1 MVGDANTSK
10 QSRNA
15 LVTISAA
22 NGDKTAV
29 NVSQV
34 GMVINVIADDRYLF
48 EGVNNPDVEI
58 SNQSN
63 VIFKIESTDSW
74 IKLDPTDKGYKL
86 NVEDNTGDE
95 LRKGSVTLK
104 YGDYSKQIN
113 VVQWGK
119 EYPFLKMNTATFK
132 DKTGAE
138 QSKPVTI
145 EKNPDKEGEYLVKG
159 LVPEG
164 DVLLMYNKTEKKW
177 YVPSGHYIGTMEKTG
192 GTKVYLRCM
201 MSVVDASTGE
211 RFLPTTV
218 TTSATAAYR
227 MQFSWAL
234 DQNDQTELV
243 YTRNSTL
250 GPTYNTNGVIVIRY
264 KKQAGAAATNRD
276 GSGEDCIEYYLLDL
290 KFSKK

>member
-1 MVGDANTSK
+1 MVGEANTSK

-177 YVPSGHYIGTMEKTG
+177 YVPSGHLVGSKVKGDNTT
-192 GTKVYLRCM
+192 VYLRCM
-201 MSVVDASTGE
+201 MSANYVETGV
-211 RFLPTTV
+211 RYIPTTI
-218 TTSATAAYR
+218 TTTATSAYR
-227 MQFSWAL
+227 MDFEWGI
-234 DQNDQTELV
+234 NETNQTFMQYV
-243 YTRNSTL
+243 RNSTL
-250 GPTYNTNGVIVIRY
+250 APAYNTNGIIVVRY
-264 KKQAGAAATNRD
+264 KRSTGAAATNRD
-276 GSGEDCIEYYLLDL
+276 GSGEDCIEYYLLNL
-290 KFSKK
+290 KFLKS